1 MKLLQ
6 AIAVSAMLTLGTVAA
21 FAVDVTGK
29 WTAQFE
35 SPNGAMTLSYDFKQ
49 DGAKLTGSVQGPQG
63 DPILIQDG
71 KIDGDK
77 LSFSVTFAGPNGE
90 FKIANEGVIKGDEI
104 SLSAKIPDAP
114 DGAMPPL
121 VLKRVK

>member
-1 MKLLQ
+1 MKIAQ
-6 AIAVSAMLTLGTVAA
+6 TIAVVMLTLGSVAA
-21 FAVDVTGK
+21 FAADVTGK
-29 WTAQFE
+29 WTAQFDT
-35 SPNGAMTLSYDFKQ
+35 PNGAITLTYDLKQ

-63 DPILIQDG
+63 EPLKIQDG

-77 LSFSVTFAGPNGE
+77 ISFSVTFAGPDGE

-114 DGAMPPL
+114 DGGPPPL
-121 VLKRVK
+121 TLKRVK